1 MSAPVFR
8 RIVALAAMLAI
19 ASAVVAATDPRLR
32 EVQYDPQAVVTV
44 PVERG
49 VVTLILLAEDEAIQE
64 VASGLGA
71 DCSKPDA
78 VWCIAA
84 QPGGRTLFVKP
95 KSGASA
101 PNTLAVVTSER
112 VHAFRL
118 QLLGENGNGSPV
130 YRLIVKAPARPAPV
144 SSVPPPAPPS
154 TPVIA
159 LAPTPSPVELVSQRL
174 QAKPELRNTEYSLA
188 EGTGSADIV
197 PSLVFDDGRFTYFR
211 FSGNREMPAVFHV
224 LADGRETLVNARME
238 DDLLVADRVSRHLL
252 LRSGSA
258 VVGIWND
265 AYDPEGTP
273 VEEGTTVD
281 GVRRQL
287 KPDSSPGPK
296 PSPGAQP

>member
-8 RIVALAAMLAI
+8 RLVALAAMLSI
-19 ASAVVAATDPRLR
+19 ASAVLAATDPRLR

-44 PVERG
+44 PVQRG
-49 VVTLILLAEDEAIQE
+49 VVTLIVLAEDEAIQE

-112 VHAFRL
+112 IHAFRL

-130 YRLIVKAPARPAPV
+130 YRLIVKGPARPAPV
-144 SSVPPPAPPS
+144 SSTAPPAPPS
-154 TPVIA
+154 APIAA
-159 LAPTPSPVELVSQRL
+159 LAPTPSRQELVSQRL
-174 QAKPELRNTEYSLA
+174 LAKPELRNTEYSLA
-188 EGTGSADIV
+188 EGAGSADIV

-238 DDLLVADRVSRHLL
+238 DDLLVADRVSRYLL

-258 VVGIWND
+258 VVGIWNE
-265 AYDPEGTP
+265 AYDPEGIP
-273 VEEGTTVD
+273 AEKGTTVE
-281 GVRRQL
+281 GVRRGL
-287 KPDSSPGPK
+287 KPDSPLGPK